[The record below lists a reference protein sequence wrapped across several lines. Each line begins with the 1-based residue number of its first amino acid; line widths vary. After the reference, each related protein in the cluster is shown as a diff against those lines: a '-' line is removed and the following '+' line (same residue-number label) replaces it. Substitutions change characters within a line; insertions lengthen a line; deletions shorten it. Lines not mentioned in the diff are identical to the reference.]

1 MIAEAVAG
9 RLGLKVGK
17 GIVIAVALATLLAI
31 AGLAFWRGM
40 AAIDS
45 LVEEARVAAIAGR
58 DAHWRSEIE
67 RSNAEVQKVRA
78 DQLQASID
86 IQMRAAGEID
96 RLQTAL
102 TDLEIRNAALP
113 GGDRCGIDRD
123 RIRLLNK

>member
-1 MIAEAVAG
+1 MILEAVAG

-17 GIVIAVALATLLAI
+17 GVVIALSLAALLATA
-31 AGLAFWRGM
+31 ALAFWRGM

-45 LVEEARVAAIAGR
+45 MVETARTSAIAER
-58 DAHWRSEIE
+58 DAHWRGEIE

-86 IQMRAAGEID
+86 IQTRAAGEID

-102 TDLEIRNAALP
+102 KDLEIRNAALP